1 MTPVTF
7 AAVGA
12 GGHDDGS
19 EKGSGA
25 GQGPATGGQPG
36 TPWDFSGKPWDF
48 AGKVVIITGGVR
60 GVGRAIAEAFLSAG
74 AQVVVCGRHRADP
87 AELPRALPPAGGE
100 RVAAFVPA
108 DVREP
113 EQAAGLVR
121 GATDRFG
128 RLDVLVNN
136 AGGSPYVPSAEVS
149 PNLVASVV
157 ALNLL
162 APFYCA
168 QAANAVLQ
176 QGDGGS
182 IVNIGSVSGIRPSPG
197 TAAYGA
203 AKAGLVSLTGS
214 LAVEWAPKVRVNCV
228 TAGLL
233 DTGSGTEHYGGAEG
247 MARVAAT
254 VPLGRVGVPTDVA
267 GACLFL
273 ASPLAAYISGAN
285 LVVHGGGEWP
295 AFLQAAK
302 GNSPPD

>member
-1 MTPVTF
+1 M
-7 AAVGA
+7 GA
-12 GGHDDGS
+12 DRGGES
-19 EKGSGA
+19 EKGLDSGHA
-25 GQGPATGGQPG
+25 GSHLGASLN
-36 TPWDFSGKPWDF
+36 FSGK
-48 AGKVVIITGGVR
+48 AVIVTGGVR

-74 AQVVVCGRHRADP
+74 AEVVVCGRSRPDP
-87 AELPRALPPAGGE
+87 AELPRVVAPEDGE
-100 RVAAFVPA
+100 RVAVFVPA

-113 EQAAGLVR
+113 EQAEGLVQE
-121 GATDRFG
+121 ATERFG

-136 AGGSPYVPSAEVS
+136 AGGSPFVPSAEVS
-149 PNLVASVV
+149 PRLVASVI

-176 QGDGGS
+176 RGDGGS

-214 LAVEWAPKVRVNCV
+214 LAVEWAPKVRVNCL

-233 DTGSGTEHYGGAEG
+233 DTGSGVEHYGGSEG

-254 VPLGRVGVPTDVA
+254 VPLGRVGIPTDVA

-273 ASPLAAYISGAN
+273 ASPLAGYISGAN
-285 LVVHGGGEWP
+285 LVLHGGGEWP
-295 AFLQAAK
+295 AFLQAAQGK
-302 GNSPPD
+302 KPPD

>member
-1 MTPVTF
+1 MAPVTSV
-7 AAVGA
+7 AVG
-12 GGHDDGS
+12 GVS
-19 EKGSGA
+19 L
-25 GQGPATGGQPG
+25 
-36 TPWDFSGKPWDF
+36 DFSGK
-48 AGKVVIITGGVR
+48 VVVVTGGVR

-74 AQVVVCGRHRADP
+74 AHVVVCGRHRPDP
-87 AELPRALPPAGGE
+87 AALPRAAPPGGDE
-100 RVAAFVPA
+100 RVAVFVPT

-113 EQAAGLVR
+113 AQAAALVQ
-121 GATDRFG
+121 AAAERFG

-136 AGGSPYVPSAEVS
+136 AGGSPYAASAEVS

-254 VPLGRVGVPTDVA
+254 VPLGRVGVPADVV

-273 ASPLAAYISGAN
+273 ASPLAGYVSGAN

-302 GNSPPD
+302 GNDPPG